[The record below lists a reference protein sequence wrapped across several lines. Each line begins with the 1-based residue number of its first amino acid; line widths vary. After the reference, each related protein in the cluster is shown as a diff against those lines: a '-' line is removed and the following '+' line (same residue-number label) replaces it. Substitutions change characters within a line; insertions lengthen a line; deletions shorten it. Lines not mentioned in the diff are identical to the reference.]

1 MKAFNIH
8 SGLGP
13 SARPRKAGMAEK
25 LRIARLYWVLL
36 AIVTAGRWAQGFV
49 GTPYDRGH
57 HVFSIVILTAFS
69 TIYYGAFT
77 RRWHGYRLTQAFTL
91 TFMMGVV
98 SQLVILLS
106 TVASYGLGL
115 ETYFNNPRALQS
127 TVPLAFGPAMVVRL
141 GGLVGNSIFA
151 GIGGALGWALGALL
165 PER

>member
-1 MKAFNIH
+1 
-8 SGLGP
+8 
-13 SARPRKAGMAEK
+13 MADK
-25 LRIARLYWVLL
+25 VRVARLYWVLL
-36 AIVTAGRWAQGFV
+36 AIVTTGRWLQGAV

-57 HVFSIVILTAFS
+57 QVFSIVILTAFS

-98 SQLVILLS
+98 SQIVILLS
-106 TVASYGLGL
+106 TIASYGFGL
-115 ETYFNNPRALQS
+115 ETYFNNPRALNS
-127 TVPLAFGPAMVVRL
+127 AVPLAFGPAMVVRL

-165 PER
+165 PEK